1 MSEEIAA
8 PKGLA
13 FKLAREG
20 GAVIRQDGAR
30 VPIDPD
36 NRDYLQ
42 YLAWR
47 GAGNEPEAADPL
59 PPPSSAPSLVDR
71 VAALEAKDAQRAAKI
86 AALEAEVAATRGGRE
101 PIGGEV

>member
-30 VPIDPD
+30 VPVDPD

-47 GAGNEPEAADPL
+47 DAGNEPEAADP
-59 PPPSSAPSLVDR
+59 PPSGAPSLVDR
-71 VAALEAKDAQRAAKI
+71 LAALEAKDARREAKLT
-86 AALEAEVAATRGGRE
+86 ALEADVAAVRGGGRT